1 MDSELRPRRAGR
13 RSWNRLRLRGVE
25 PGGNPPRAGEA
36 VPPVDEIV
44 KIVDT
49 VLVRP
54 DLVPETT

>member
-13 RSWNRLRLRGVE
+13 PFSNRLRLRGVE
-25 PGGNPPRAGEA
+25 PGGNPPPAGEA
-36 VPPVDEIV
+36 VLPVDEIV

-54 DLVPETT
+54 DFVLETT